1 MPAKLTRTSLAD
13 ESAKEIRKMI
23 LNGTL
28 KPGDRVNEVHIAKQL
43 QVSRGPIREALLM
56 LQNEGLVTHEVNK
69 GTAVSILS
77 TQDAYEIYTFR
88 ALLEAEAVQL
98 GMANMK
104 EEHLTMLELII
115 KKFKYALDTSDM
127 EGIVACDIE
136 FHRVIVSMCNHSR
149 LIQAHNQLDSQ
160 VGAMFLTISNQ
171 VPMRVNRVVEI
182 HQLLLDVLKSK
193 DIERISSELRLHY
206 LLALKQLES
215 KGR

>member
-104 EEHLTMLELII
+104 DEHLTMLELII

-127 EGIVACDIE
+127 E
-136 FHRVIVSMCNHSR
+136 
-149 LIQAHNQLDSQ
+149 
-160 VGAMFLTISNQ
+160 
-171 VPMRVNRVVEI
+171 
-182 HQLLLDVLKSK
+182 
-193 DIERISSELRLHY
+193 
-206 LLALKQLES
+206 ES
-215 KGR
+215 FPVTLNFIG